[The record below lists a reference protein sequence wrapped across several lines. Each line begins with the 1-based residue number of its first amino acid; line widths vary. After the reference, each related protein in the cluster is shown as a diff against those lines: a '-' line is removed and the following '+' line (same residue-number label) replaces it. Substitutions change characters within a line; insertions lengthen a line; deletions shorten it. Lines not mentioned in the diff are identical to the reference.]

1 MIDVPAFVNALT
13 FNAGYNTAIVA
24 MGAILLGWAG
34 GTVGTFL
41 LLRQRSLV
49 SDALSHA
56 TLPGVG
62 LAFLVMAWFGGTG
75 RFLPGL
81 LLGAAISAMTGLACV
96 EWLTRRTR
104 LNADAA
110 IGAVLSAFFGF
121 GVVLLTVIQSLGI
134 GQQAG
139 IGSFLLGS
147 TSGMLRNE
155 AVTLAVL
162 ALIVALLVFYFRRP
176 LTLVCFDEIFAR
188 TSGIDI
194 RRADLLLM
202 FLVMAVTVTGLRV
215 VGLILVVALLIIP
228 PVAARF
234 WTDKTTTMIFASG
247 LIGAVSGF
255 AGTALSAS
263 VPNLP
268 AGPVIVLVAA
278 LLFVI
283 SLLFA
288 PAHGIFYGLYRARA
302 FSRKVHRRQGLLA
315 ILRGEAIYD
324 SDTIKVLKADHYIR
338 ADGTPTRTG
347 LAAADN
353 AAREEALWTV
363 YLHDNPDAAYRA
375 ARMRLDPIA
384 ERLTSDEIAELEK
397 HFAGPPSVSGKAG
410 TGFAIR

>member
-1 MIDVPAFVNALT
+1 MLDLSAFLGALT
-13 FNAGYNTAIVA
+13 FQAGYNTAIVA
-24 MGAILLGWAG
+24 VGAILLGWAG
-34 GTVGTFL
+34 GTVGTYL
-41 LLRQRSLV
+41 LLRRRSLV

-62 LAFLVMAWFGGTG
+62 IAFLVMAAFGGSG

-81 LLGAAISAMTGLACV
+81 LLGAAISAMFGLAAV

-104 LNADAA
+104 LHSDAA
-110 IGAVLSAFFGF
+110 IGAVLSVFFGF
-121 GVVLLTVIQSLGI
+121 GIVLLTVIQSLGV
-134 GQQAG
+134 GRQAG

-147 TSGMLRNE
+147 TSGMLRSE
-155 AVTLAVL
+155 ALMLAGL
-162 ALIVALLVFYFRRP
+162 ALFVAGLVFVFRRQ
-176 LTLVCFDEIFAR
+176 LTLVCFDETFAR

-194 RRADLLLM
+194 RRTDLLLM
-202 FLVMAVTVTGLRV
+202 FLVMAVTVTGMRI

-234 WTDKTTTMIFASG
+234 WTEKSTTMVMVSG
-247 LIGAVSGF
+247 IIGAVSGF
-255 AGTALSAS
+255 VGTALSAS

-278 LLFVI
+278 LLFAL

-288 PAHGIFYGLYRARA
+288 PARGVFYGVYRART

-324 SDTIKVLKADHYIR
+324 RDTLRVLKADRFIR
-338 ADGTPTRTG
+338 ADGTPTRLG
-347 LAAADN
+347 IDAAEN
-353 AAREEALWTV
+353 AAREEALWAL
-363 YLHDNPDAAYRA
+363 YLRDNPEVGYRT

-384 ERLTSDEIAELEK
+384 DRLTEREISELEK
-397 HFAGPPSVSGKAG
+397 RLSGPVAAPAALGGA
-410 TGFAIR
+410 R

>member
-1 MIDVPAFVNALT
+1 MIDLAAFVNALT

-24 MGAILLGWAG
+24 IGAVLLGWAG

-62 LAFLVMAWFGGTG
+62 VAFLVMAWSGGSG

-81 LLGAAISAMTGLACV
+81 LIGAAISAMLGLAGV

-104 LNADAA
+104 LQSDAA
-110 IGAVLSAFFGF
+110 IGAVLSSFFGL

-134 GQQAG
+134 GRQAG

-155 AVTLAVL
+155 AITLAVL
-162 ALIVALLVFYFRRP
+162 ALGVAFLVFVLRRQ
-176 LTLVCFDEIFAR
+176 LTLVCFDETFAR

-194 RRADLLLM
+194 RRTDLLLM
-202 FLVMAVTVTGLRV
+202 LLVMAVTVTGLRV

-234 WTDKTTTMIFASG
+234 WTDKTNTMVV
-247 LIGAVSGF
+247 VSGVVGGISGF
-255 AGTALSAS
+255 IGTALSAS
-263 VPNLP
+263 VPNFP

-278 LLFVI
+278 CLFVF

-288 PAHGIFYGLYRARA
+288 PARGVFYGLYRSRT

-324 SDTIKVLKADHYIR
+324 RDTIRVLKAERYIR
-338 ADGTPTRTG
+338 ADGTPTKNG
-347 LAAADN
+347 LDAADN
-353 AAREEALWTV
+353 AAREEALWTI
-363 YLHDNPDAAYRA
+363 YLRNNPDAAYRA

-384 ERLTSDEIAELEK
+384 ERLTTGEIAELEK
-397 HFAGPPSVSGKAG
+397 QFSGPATASGA
-410 TGFAIR
+410 TGAM

>member
-1 MIDVPAFVNALT
+1 MIDVSAFINAVT

-24 MGAILLGWAG
+24 IGAVLLGWAG

-62 LAFLVMAWFGGTG
+62 VAFLVMASLGGTG

-81 LLGAAISAMTGLACV
+81 LLGAAISAMIGLACV
-96 EWLTRRTR
+96 EWLTRKTR
-104 LNADAA
+104 LKSDAA
-110 IGAVLSAFFGF
+110 IGAVLSSFFGL

-134 GQQAG
+134 GRQAG
-139 IGSFLLGS
+139 IGNFLLGS

-155 AVTLAVL
+155 AITLAVL
-162 ALIVALLVFYFRRP
+162 ALCVALLVFLFRRP

-188 TSGIDI
+188 TSGINI
-194 RRADLLLM
+194 QRTDLLLM

-234 WTDKTTTMIFASG
+234 WTDKTNVMIVVSG
-247 LIGAVSGF
+247 AIGAISGF
-255 AGTALSAS
+255 IGTALSAS
-263 VPNLP
+263 VPNFP

-278 LLFVI
+278 VLFVI

-288 PAHGIFYGLYRARA
+288 PARGVFSGLYRSRT
-302 FSRKVHRRQGLLA
+302 FSNKVHMRQGLLA

-324 SDTIKVLKADHYIR
+324 RDTIKVLRAKKFIR
-338 ADGTPTRTG
+338 GDGTPTRTG
-347 LAAADN
+347 LDAAEN
-353 AAREEALWTV
+353 AAREEALWSC
-363 YLHDNPDAAYRA
+363 YLRDNPDAAYRA

-384 ERLTSDEIAELEK
+384 ERLTAGEISELEK
-397 HFAGPPSVSGKAG
+397 QFSSPTTVVSGSTA
-410 TGFAIR
+410 

>member
-1 MIDVPAFVNALT
+1 MIDLSAFANALT
-13 FNAGYNTAIVA
+13 FNAGYNTAIVTI
-24 MGAILLGWAG
+24 GAVLLGWAG

-62 LAFLVMAWFGGTG
+62 IAFLIMAALGGTG

-81 LLGAAISAMTGLACV
+81 LVGAALSAMIGLASV

-104 LNADAA
+104 LQSDAA

-121 GVVLLTVIQSLGI
+121 GVVLLTVIQSMGI
-134 GQQAG
+134 GRQAG
-139 IGSFLLGS
+139 IGGFLLGS

-155 AVTLAVL
+155 AITLAVL
-162 ALIVALLVFYFRRP
+162 ALGVALLVFALRRQF
-176 LTLVCFDEIFAR
+176 TLVCFDETFAR

-194 RRADLLLM
+194 RRTDLLLM
-202 FLVMAVTVTGLRV
+202 LLVMAVTVTGLRV

-234 WTDKTTTMIFASG
+234 WTDKTSTMVVVSGGIGAASG
-247 LIGAVSGF
+247 FV
-255 AGTALSAS
+255 GTALSAS
-263 VPNLP
+263 VPNFP

-278 LLFVI
+278 GLFAL
-283 SLLFA
+283 SMLFA
-288 PAHGIFYGLYRARA
+288 PARGVFYGLYRART

-324 SDTIKVLKADHYIR
+324 GDTIKVLKAERYIR
-338 ADGTPTRTG
+338 ADGTPTRAG
-347 LAAADN
+347 LEAAEN
-353 AAREEALWTV
+353 AAREEALWTL
-363 YLHDNPDAAYRA
+363 YLRDNPDAAYRA

-384 ERLTSDEIAELEK
+384 ERLTGSEIAELEK
-397 HFAGPPSVSGKAG
+397 QFVAPSGTAAAG
-410 TGFAIR
+410 

>member
-1 MIDVPAFVNALT
+1 MIDLSAFANALT
-13 FNAGYNTAIVA
+13 FNAGYNTAIVTI
-24 MGAILLGWAG
+24 GAVLLGWAG

-56 TLPGVG
+56 TLPGIG
-62 LAFLVMAWFGGTG
+62 IAFLIMAALGGTG

-81 LLGAAISAMTGLACV
+81 LVGAAISAMVGLVSV

-104 LNADAA
+104 LQSDAA

-121 GVVLLTVIQSLGI
+121 GVVLLTVIQSMGI
-134 GQQAG
+134 GRQAG

-155 AVTLAVL
+155 AITLAVL
-162 ALIVALLVFYFRRP
+162 ALGVALLVFALRRQF
-176 LTLVCFDEIFAR
+176 TLVCFDETFAR

-194 RRADLLLM
+194 RRTDLLLM
-202 FLVMAVTVTGLRV
+202 LLVMAVTVTGLRV

-234 WTDKTTTMIFASG
+234 WTDKTNTMVLVSGGIGAASG
-247 LIGAVSGF
+247 FI
-255 AGTALSAS
+255 GTALSAS
-263 VPNLP
+263 VPNFP

-278 LLFVI
+278 GLFAL
-283 SLLFA
+283 SMLFA
-288 PAHGIFYGLYRARA
+288 PARGVFYGLYRTRT

-324 SDTIKVLKADHYIR
+324 GDTIKVLKAERYIR
-338 ADGTPTRTG
+338 ADGTPTRAG
-347 LAAADN
+347 LEAAEN
-353 AAREEALWTV
+353 AAREEALWTL
-363 YLHDNPDAAYRA
+363 YLRDNPDAAYRA

-384 ERLTSDEIAELEK
+384 ERLTGSEIAELEK
-397 HFAGPPSVSGKAG
+397 QFAAPSGAATAG
-410 TGFAIR
+410 

>member
-1 MIDVPAFVNALT
+1 MIDTIVFINALT
-13 FNAGYNTAIVA
+13 FQAGYNTAIVA
-24 MGAILLGWAG
+24 IGAVLLGWAG

-41 LLRQRSLV
+41 LLRQRSLL

-62 LAFLVMAWFGGTG
+62 IAFLLMAWFGGTG

-81 LLGAAISAMTGLACV
+81 LIGAAISAMIGLAAV
-96 EWLTRRTR
+96 EWLTRSTR
-104 LNADAA
+104 LKSDAA
-110 IGAVLSAFFGF
+110 IGAVLSSFFGL
-121 GVVLLTVIQSLGI
+121 GVVLLTVIQSAGI
-134 GQQAG
+134 GRQAG

-155 AVTLAVL
+155 AITLAVL
-162 ALIVALLVFYFRRP
+162 ALCVALLVFALRRQ
-176 LTLVCFDEIFAR
+176 LTLVSFDETFAR

-194 RRADLLLM
+194 RRTDLLLM
-202 FLVMAVTVTGLRV
+202 LLVMAVTVTGLRV

-234 WTDKTTTMIFASG
+234 WTDKTNTMVVVSG
-247 LIGAVSGF
+247 IIGALSGF
-255 AGTALSAS
+255 IGTALSAS

-278 LLFVI
+278 GLFVV

-288 PAHGIFYGLYRARA
+288 PARGVFYGLYRAKA

-324 SDTIKVLKADHYIR
+324 KDTIKVLKSERFIR
-338 ADGTPTRTG
+338 ADGTPTKAG
-347 LAAADN
+347 LDAAEN
-353 AAREEALWTV
+353 AAREEALWTI
-363 YLHDNPDAAYRA
+363 YLRDNPDAAYRA

-384 ERLTSDEIAELEK
+384 ERLTSIEIAELEK
-397 HFAGPPSVSGKAG
+397 QLSAPGGALAAG
-410 TGFAIR
+410 

>member
-1 MIDVPAFVNALT
+1 MIDIAAFVDALT
-13 FNAGYNTAIVA
+13 FRAGYNTAIVA
-24 MGAILLGWAG
+24 IGAILLGWAG
-34 GTVGTFL
+34 GTVGTYL

-62 LAFLVMAWFGGTG
+62 IAFLLMAWFGGSG

-81 LLGAAISAMTGLACV
+81 LLGAAISAMIGLAAV

-104 LNADAA
+104 LKSDAA
-110 IGAVLSAFFGF
+110 IGAVLSSFFGL
-121 GVVLLTVIQSLGI
+121 GVVLLTIIQSLGI
-134 GQQAG
+134 GRQAG

-155 AVTLAVL
+155 AYTLAAL
-162 ALIVALLVFYFRRP
+162 ALFVAFLVFVFRRP
-176 LTLVCFDEIFAR
+176 LTLVCFDETFAR

-194 RRADLLLM
+194 RRTDLLLM
-202 FLVMAVTVTGLRV
+202 FLVMAVTVTGLRI

-234 WTDKTTTMIFASG
+234 WTEKTGTMIIVSG
-247 LIGAVSGF
+247 FVGAVSGF
-255 AGTALSAS
+255 VGTALSAS
-263 VPNLP
+263 VPNFP

-278 LLFVI
+278 VLFVL

-288 PAHGIFYGLYRARA
+288 PARGVFYGLYRARA
-302 FSRKVHRRQGLLA
+302 FSRKVHLRQGLLA

-324 SDTIKVLKADHYIR
+324 QDTIRVLKSEKLIR
-338 ADGTPTRTG
+338 GDGTPTQAG
-347 LAAADN
+347 LDAAET
-353 AAREEALWTV
+353 AAREEALWTI
-363 YLHDNPDAAYRA
+363 YARNNPDAAYRA

-384 ERLTSDEIAELEK
+384 ERLTAGEIAELERQ
-397 HFAGPPSVSGKAG
+397 FAGPSGVLPA
-410 TGFAIR
+410 R